1 MDWMLK
7 DATQVYYNNGKQA
20 KNGKVFVLVNLKAN
34 NPDGNGSVY
43 LYSGFLRLKSGD
55 TVSAPT
61 YDSNLDDF
69 DIIEE
74 GTSNLQGM
82 AVFETPPAST
92 YTLEFTSGK
101 NITVT
106 SVSFSIGSGS

>member
-74 GTSNLQGM
+74 GPSNLQGM

-101 NITVT
+101 NITGT